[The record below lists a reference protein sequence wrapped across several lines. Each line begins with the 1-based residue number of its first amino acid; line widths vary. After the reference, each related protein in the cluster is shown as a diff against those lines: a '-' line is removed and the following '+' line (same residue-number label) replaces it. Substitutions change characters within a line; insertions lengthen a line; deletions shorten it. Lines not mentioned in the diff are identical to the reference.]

1 MIKVFGD
8 SHPYNFFITYGHSD
22 ERHLKDDD
30 GDISSRERNKSQPFE
45 RLHDMYEIDKKAE
58 EEFHKILAS
67 IEEKA
72 DTASMN
78 QFLEDRKKECVK
90 VFEQFDKII
99 ALCEEYLEMEY
110 ADCGKRMEEQ
120 KAILKPT
127 VNEVERYLTEVQE
140 AGDKE
145 ISTLKVNTS
154 CYSVL

>member
-1 MIKVFGD
+1 MEFNIEKIEKSSSRTELTEKESVETVFEREAERWREKMIKVFGD

-67 IEEKA
+67 IEDKA

-78 QFLEDRKKECVK
+78 QVSKNYFTK
-90 VFEQFDKII
+90 
-99 ALCEEYLEMEY
+99 
-110 ADCGKRMEEQ
+110 ADAHRQ
-120 KAILKPT
+120 L
-127 VNEVERYLTEVQE
+127 
-140 AGDKE
+140 
-145 ISTLKVNTS
+145 
-154 CYSVL
+154 